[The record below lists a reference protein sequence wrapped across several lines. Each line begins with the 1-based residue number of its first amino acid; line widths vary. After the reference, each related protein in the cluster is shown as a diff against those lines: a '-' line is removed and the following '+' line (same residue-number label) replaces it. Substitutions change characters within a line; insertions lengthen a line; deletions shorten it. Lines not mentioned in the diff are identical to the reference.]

1 MTNPTRRRPVGPTI
15 VVLSVALLLAGGA
28 LLVVALRPSASPQTM
43 QARVRAVGAT
53 LRCPVCQD
61 LSVADSPSQ
70 IARDMR
76 AEITSDLRSGMT
88 PDQIRAVFVK
98 RYGDWILLS
107 PPRRGIGVLVWLA
120 PALLLLAG
128 VVVAGM
134 AIRRWTVAGDSPGV
148 DPASNGFG
156 GSVHPADPLSASDR
170 RLLDRALA
178 ATDEEPE

>member
-1 MTNPTRRRPVGPTI
+1 MTNATRSRRVSPA
-15 VVLSVALLLAGGA
+15 VVVVAVSLLVAGGA
-28 LLVVALRPSASPQTM
+28 LLVVALRPSAAPDTLQG
-43 QARVRAVGAT
+43 RVRAVGST

-76 AEITSDLRSGMT
+76 AEIAADLKSGMSA
-88 PDQIRAVFVK
+88 DQIRAVFVK

-107 PPRRGIGVLVWLA
+107 PPRNGVNLLVWLA

-128 VVVAGM
+128 LVVAVF
-134 AIRRWTVAGDSPGV
+134 AIRRWTVASESPAV
-148 DPASNGFG
+148 DPASNGFA
-156 GSVHPADPLSASDR
+156 GSMHSTDPLSASDR

-178 ATDEEPE
+178 APDEEPE

>member
-1 MTNPTRRRPVGPTI
+1 MTSTGHTRCVSPAI
-15 VVLSVALLLAGGA
+15 VVLAVLLVAGGA
-28 LLVVALRPSASPQTM
+28 LLVVALRPSASPPTL

-76 AEITSDLRSGMT
+76 AEITADLRSGMS
-88 PDQIRAVFVK
+88 PDQIRAAFVQ

-107 PPRRGIGVLVWLA
+107 PPRRGLSVLVWLA

-128 VVVAGM
+128 LIVAGV
-134 AIRRWTVAGDSPGV
+134 AIRRWTVAADSSEV
-148 DPASNGFG
+148 DPGSNGFA
-156 GSVHPADPLSASDR
+156 GSVHSADPLSASDR